1 MFFEL
6 PYWSKL
12 KLRHNL
18 DVMHVEKNVFD
29 TLVGTILDIEGKTK
43 DTIKARLDLERMG
56 IRRGLWMNR
65 DSDKARRDLAFFS
78 MKPNDKKEFL
88 KFVSSVKFPDGYA
101 SNIARCV
108 NVDGGKFTGL
118 KSHDCHIF
126 MQRLLPV
133 GIRHLLPED
142 VVKPIIFLYK
152 YDARDGSLARR
163 GIACWSC
170 QLSLD
175 VSNRK
180 ASRRAEKKCTQQG
193 KAQRINYRGLGSI

>member
-18 DVMHVEKNVFD
+18 DVMHVEKNVFH

-78 MKPNDKKEFL
+78 LKPNDKKEFL

-118 KSHDCHIF
+118 KSHDCHVF
-126 MQRLLPV
+126 MQRLLLV

-142 VVKPIIFLYK
+142 VVKPIIFLHK
-152 YDARDGSLARR
+152 YDARDGSLAIR

-180 ASRRAEKKCTQQG
+180 ASRRAEKKCTQ
-193 KAQRINYRGLGSI
+193 